1 MWKTLLEQVFGIEL
15 NHRKEG
21 RIETPI
27 LPTEP
32 DGSYIFPANSEK
44 QTLYYDNTVTT
55 DGLTEAELINTYRE
69 LSKDPEVS
77 KAITEIVSEAVSAD
91 EGYIVSLDF
100 DNIEGFAEKTK
111 KRIIDEFD
119 SIQKMMGFKDF
130 PEDHFRRFYID
141 GRIYYHI
148 LVGQKKSEGI
158 KKILM
163 LDPRTIRPVTERDLA
178 KSRDGTFDLSK
189 DKKYYVYVENNITIN
204 SNQWFSSSM
213 MRVPGSSEIML
224 SEDSIAYTNS
234 GEYGDGTIPLS
245 LLHYAIKPANQLR
258 MIEDALVIYRW
269 SRAAEKRVF
278 KVPVSNVPK
287 HMQEQYLRD
296 FMNRFKN
303 ATQYDSTTGKI
314 KDARRQITM
323 LEDFYFPTVDGE
335 GVNIDVLPGG
345 QMLSGDLPDLNYF
358 RKKLLSAL
366 KVPLSRFNEDGSSA
380 SVLGR
385 SSEITRD
392 ELNFQ
397 KFISGQQKRYSFVF
411 LKMLEVQLILK
422 NIVSEDE
429 WKTICEN
436 LSFVWT
442 KDNVYTEMKNSE
454 LLQNRMQTL
463 GTIEPYISK
472 YFSNRY
478 VMKNVLMM
486 TDDEIINMSDE
497 INKERKAMG
506 NKVKNADVSRTVQ
519 TNPTIVAPGT
529 EPLIFN
535 NVIGADNASDDEEDR
550 DDREDEE

>member
-1 MWKTLLEQVFGIEL
+1 
-15 NHRKEG
+15 
-21 RIETPI
+21 
-27 LPTEP
+27 
-32 DGSYIFPANSEK
+32 
-44 QTLYYDNTVTT
+44 
-55 DGLTEAELINTYRE
+55 
-69 LSKDPEVS
+69 
-77 KAITEIVSEAVSAD
+77 
-91 EGYIVSLDF
+91 
-100 DNIEGFAEKTK
+100 
-111 KRIIDEFD
+111 
-119 SIQKMMGFKDF
+119 
-130 PEDHFRRFYID
+130 
-141 GRIYYHI
+141 
-148 LVGQKKSEGI
+148 
-158 KKILM
+158 
-163 LDPRTIRPVTERDLA
+163 
-178 KSRDGTFDLSK
+178 
-189 DKKYYVYVENNITIN
+189 
-204 SNQWFSSSM
+204 
-213 MRVPGSSEIML
+213 
-224 SEDSIAYTNS
+224 
-234 GEYGDGTIPLS
+234 
-245 LLHYAIKPANQLR
+245 
-258 MIEDALVIYRW
+258 
-269 SRAAEKRVF
+269 
-278 KVPVSNVPK
+278 
-287 HMQEQYLRD
+287 
-296 FMNRFKN
+296 
-303 ATQYDSTTGKI
+303 
-314 KDARRQITM
+314 
-323 LEDFYFPTVDGE
+323 
-335 GVNIDVLPGG
+335 
-345 QMLSGDLPDLNYF
+345 MLSGDLPDLNYF

-486 TDDEIINMSDE
+486 SDDEIINMSDE

-535 NVIGADNASDDEEDR
+535 NVIGADDASDEEDR
-550 DDREDEE
+550 DEREDEE

>member
-1 MWKTLLEQVFGIEL
+1 MWKTLLEHVFGIDL

-44 QTLYYDNTVTT
+44 QTLYFDNTLTT
-55 DGLTEAELINTYRE
+55 DGLTESELINTYRE

-91 EGYIVSLDF
+91 DGYIVNLDF

-141 GRIYYHI
+141 GRVYYQI
-148 LVGQKKSEGI
+148 LVGQKKTEGI

-163 LDPRTIRPVTERDLA
+163 LDPRTIRPVTERDLI
-178 KSRDGTFDLSK
+178 KSKDETFDISK

-213 MRVPGSSEIML
+213 TRSTGSGEIML
-224 SEDSIAYTNS
+224 SEDSIAYANS

-303 ATQYDSTTGKI
+303 SAQYDSTTGKI
-314 KDARRQITM
+314 KDSRRQITM

-358 RKKLLSAL
+358 RKKLLSSL

-397 KFISGQQKRYSFVF
+397 KFISGQQKRYSFIF
-411 LKMLEVQLILK
+411 LKMLEVQLRLK

-429 WKTICEN
+429 WNVLREK
-436 LSFVWT
+436 LSFVWA

-454 LLQNRMQTL
+454 LTQSRMQTL
-463 GTIEPYISK
+463 GTVEPYISK

-478 VMKNVLMM
+478 VMKEILMM
-486 TDDEIINMSDE
+486 TDDEIINMTDE
-497 INKERKAMG
+497 INKERQEMG
-506 NKVKNADVSRTVQ
+506 DKVRNADVSRTVQ

-535 NVIGADNASDDEEDR
+535 NVIGADDSNAEEDE
-550 DDREDEE
+550 DGREDEE